1 VVQSPTKTTVA
12 GNKAATMTVEGTS
25 ADGHEVR
32 QRMVCVASNGAV
44 PRFTVTR
51 PTAKN
56 VVSDDVIQTMLES
69 LTAEVIASE
78 E

>member
-1 VVQSPTKTTVA
+1 VQSPTKTTVA
-12 GNKAATMTVEGTS
+12 GNEAATMTVEGTS
-25 ADGHEVR
+25 TDGYDVR
-32 QRMVCVASNGAV
+32 HRVVCVASNGAV

-51 PTAKN
+51 PTDQS

-69 LTAEVIASE
+69 LTAEVIPSE

>member
-1 VVQSPTKTTVA
+1 
-12 GNKAATMTVEGTS
+12 
-25 ADGHEVR
+25 
-32 QRMVCVASNGAV
+32 V

-51 PTAKN
+51 PTDKS

-69 LTAEVIASE
+69 LTAEVIPSE